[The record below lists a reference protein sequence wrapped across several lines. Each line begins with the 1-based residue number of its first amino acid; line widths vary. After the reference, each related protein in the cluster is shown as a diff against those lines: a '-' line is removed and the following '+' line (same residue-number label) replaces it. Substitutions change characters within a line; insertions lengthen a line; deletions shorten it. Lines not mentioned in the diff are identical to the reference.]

1 MSGKNKQKKVKV
13 PIHLKL
19 ETIFSLLLIVA
30 LGAAIFMVA
39 TFVRNDERQ
48 KAEDNNLTIN
58 ERTAKSINTAIQ
70 AEQINAVD
78 LLNALHLIPEDDEET
93 ANFLF
98 KDYCD
103 HSSHILFVKSE
114 KTGIKCDEKQLTA
127 YPDLA
132 ETVARWLDSSEVKM
146 LEANVIS
153 GTSEVLNASGIIH
166 APALCILFPFT
177 VNGKKE
183 AAAVAFKSDSLT
195 ELLTIGSNNSTFI
208 VNKEGEVLIHSDY
221 DKMVKGENLSFLP
234 AVQEFANTDS
244 SDTQKLFPDEN
255 GENWYYANQKI
266 IGDMLVIT
274 SVSEKQIFQAI
285 DRTTYLSILFALAVI
300 FLSILVIRIFS
311 KGITSPIGDLVDA
324 AHSIE
329 EGNYELDLQPRTKD
343 EVGLLT
349 NSFTSMA
356 KGLAERERLKTTF
369 SKFTNKAIAEKAMR
383 GEMQL
388 GGETKNATIFFSDIR
403 SFTAMSEKLTPE
415 EVVDFLN
422 KYMTR
427 MVECVNKTN
436 GVVDKYIGDAI
447 MAVWGAPE
455 SAGTPADDAWNAV
468 KAALMMRIS
477 LYQHNKER
485 AAEGKPP
492 IKIGCGLNTGPVVAG
507 QIGSS
512 ERMEYTV
519 IGDAVNFASRTE
531 SLNKPFATDILI
543 TENTWNYVK
552 DKIIYEEMP
561 SVHVKGK
568 EAAVRMFAV
577 VNVINAKSGPQNI
590 DELRKFLGNATP
602 DLGKVNTDEEEKKYK
617 ING

>member
-1 MSGKNKQKKVKV
+1 MSKQKKVKV
-13 PIHLKL
+13 PISLKL
-19 ETIFSLLLIVA
+19 VTIFSILVIVA
-30 LGAAIFMVA
+30 LGIAVAAVSI
-39 TFVRNDERQ
+39 FVRGDEKN
-48 KAEDNNLTIN
+48 KAEANNQTIN
-58 ERTAKSINTAIQ
+58 QRTAESVQTAFLD
-70 AEQINAVD
+70 EQINAVG
-78 LLNALHLIPEDDEET
+78 LLNALHVLPEGDTDAE
-93 ANFLF
+93 NFLF
-98 KDYCD
+98 KDFCNRSND
-103 HSSHILFVKSE
+103 IIFISSK
-114 KTGIKCDEKQLTA
+114 KTGVLVEEKLLNKNAGLAEKAQKWISS
-127 YPDLA
+127 LA
-132 ETVARWLDSSEVKM
+132 ETSKVTSIGNAEV
-146 LEANVIS
+146 V
-153 GTSEVLNASGIIH
+153 NASSLLNT
-166 APALCILFPFT
+166 PALCILFPYT
-177 VNGKKE
+177 VNGVKE
-183 AAAVAFKSDSLT
+183 TAAVAFNSDSLSN
-195 ELLTIGSNNSTFI
+195 LLTTGSVNSSFL
-208 VNKEGEVLIHSDY
+208 VNKEGEVLIHSDT
-221 DKMVKGENLSFLP
+221 DKMLKGENLSSLTAVKEFL
-234 AVQEFANTDS
+234 VSE
-244 SDTQKLFPDEN
+244 SDNMQSIYPDEN
-255 GENWYYANQKI
+255 GDAWFYAYHRIVGN
-266 IGDMLVIT
+266 MLVIT
-274 SVSEKQIFQAI
+274 CVSEANVYSAI
-285 DRTTYLSILFALAVI
+285 NHTTILIISFSLAVLFIAI
-300 FLSILVIRIFS
+300 FIIRLFS
-311 KGITSPIGDLVDA
+311 KSISSPIGDLVDA

-329 EGNYELDLQPRTKD
+329 EGNYDLNLKPRTKD
-343 EVGLLT
+343 EIGLLT
-349 NSFTSMA
+349 TSFNEMA
-356 KGLAERERLKTTF
+356 QGLTERERLKSTF

-388 GGETKNATIFFSDIR
+388 GGETRNATIFFSDIR

-477 LYQHNKER
+477 LLVHNKER

-543 TENTWNYVK
+543 TENTWNLVK
-552 DKIIYEEMP
+552 DKVICEEMP

-577 VNVINAKSGPQNI
+577 INIVNPKSGPKTI
-590 DELRKFLGNATP
+590 DELRKLLGNKTP
-602 DLGKVNTDEEEKKYK
+602 DLAQVNTDEEEKKYK